1 MSKKIKLSSLIQD
14 DKNNNKHTAYGM
26 DLLEKSVNKVGII
39 ESITVS
45 NDDKIISGNAR
56 HEIIGKNFTKEALV
70 IETDGTQPII
80 IKRTDIE
87 SDTKQF
93 YEASIL
99 ANTTSKKN
107 IDFDMEVIDS
117 LAVEYDID
125 VVDLGVDIVDYGSTE
140 EQQERLSNP
149 KKLSDRF
156 IIPPFSVLDTKQGAW
171 QQRKNYW
178 LSLGIKSELGRE
190 NNSLGLANIKDYDYE
205 YKSAYDISN
214 GTSIFDPV
222 LCELSYQW
230 FNVPKGKILDPFA
243 GGSVRG
249 IVASKLGFEYLGND
263 LRKEQI
269 EANRINAN
277 EVLGDAELYPV
288 WTDGDSLNI
297 DKIADGYEA
306 DMIFSCPPYAD
317 LEVYSDAKEDIS
329 NMPYKEFLSVYRDII
344 RKSCALLKDDRF
356 AVFVVGDVRD
366 SKGFYYDFISDTKK
380 IFIDCGAKLYNELI
394 IVEMVG
400 NLAMRVGK
408 YMKGG
413 RKVGKQHQNVL
424 VFYKGNPKN
433 IKANYPEL
441 DLSYINDFENEDN

>member
-1 MSKKIKLSSLIQD
+1 MIIEKKKIS
-14 DKNNNKHTAYGM
+14 
-26 DLLEKSVNKVGII
+26 DLKPAPYNPRKSNEKQEADLKKSLEKFGVV
-39 ESITVS
+39 E
-45 NDDKIISGNAR
+45 
-56 HEIIGKNFTKEALV
+56 
-70 IETDGTQPII
+70 PII
-80 IKRTDIE
+80 FN
-87 SDTKQF
+87 KQTGYIVGGHF
-93 YEASIL
+93 RVRELKKLGYKEVECVIVDL
-99 ANTTSKKN
+99 NEDDEKELNIRLNANTGEWNWEMLQAEWNTDELSEWGL
-107 IDFDMEVIDS
+107 DMPEWGK
-117 LAVEYDID
+117 E
-125 VVDLGVDIVDYGSTE
+125 TE
-140 EQQERLSNP
+140 EDEDLKP
-149 KKLSDRF
+149 KKISDRF
-156 IIPPFSVLDTKQGAW
+156 IIQPFSVLDTKQGDW
-171 QQRKNYW
+171 QHRKNYW

-222 LCELSYQW
+222 LCELAYQW

-249 IVASKLGFEYLGND
+249 IVAAKLGFGYLGND

-269 EANRINAN
+269 EANRINAK

-297 DKIADGYEA
+297 DKIANGYEV

-317 LEVYSDAKEDIS
+317 LEVYSDLKEDIS
-329 NMPYKEFLSVYRDII
+329 NMPYNEFIAIYREII
-344 RKSCALLKDDRF
+344 RKSCVMLKEDRF

-366 SKGFYYDFISDTKK
+366 KKGFYYDFISDTKK
-380 IFIDCGAKLYNELI
+380 AFIESGLKLYNELI
-394 IVEMVG
+394 LVEMVG

-413 RKVGKQHQNVL
+413 RKVGKMHQNVL

-441 DLSYINDFENEDN
+441 DLSYMNEDDINTI

>member
-1 MSKKIKLSSLIQD
+1 MGTIKEITKITELKPDES
-14 DKNNNKHTAYGM
+14 NYNKHTQYGM
-26 DLLEKSVNKVGII
+26 SLLEKSMRKDGFVEAGLISEDNVIC
-39 ESITVS
+39 
-45 NDDKIISGNAR
+45 SGNAR
-56 HEIIGKNFTKEALV
+56 QETAVNIGMEDVQIIDIDGTKPIYLRKKGLKSGTKEFKELALQLNAVGKANVVFDAELIEAELGEAVCEEWGVETENSEDNGV
-70 IETDGTQPII
+70 IE
-80 IKRTDIE
+80 KH
-87 SDTKQF
+87 
-93 YEASIL
+93 
-99 ANTTSKKN
+99 
-107 IDFDMEVIDS
+107 
-117 LAVEYDID
+117 
-125 VVDLGVDIVDYGSTE
+125 
-140 EQQERLSNP
+140 

-156 IIPPFSVLDTKQGAW
+156 IIPPFSVLDTKQGIW
-171 QQRKNYW
+171 QDRKNWW

-249 IVASKLGFEYLGND
+249 IVASKLGFEYFGND

-317 LEVYSDAKEDIS
+317 LEVYSDMKEDIS
-329 NMPYKEFLSVYRDII
+329 NMSYSQFLEIYRQII
-344 RKSCALLKDDRF
+344 LKSCDMLKQDRF

-441 DLSYINDFENEDN
+441 DLSYLQDIEDETEN